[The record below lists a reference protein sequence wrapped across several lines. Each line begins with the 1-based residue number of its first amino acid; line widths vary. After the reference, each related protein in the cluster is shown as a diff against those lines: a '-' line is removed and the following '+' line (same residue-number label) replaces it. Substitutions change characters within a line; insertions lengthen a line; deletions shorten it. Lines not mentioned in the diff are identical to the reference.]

1 MNTVC
6 EMIPVK
12 KRSKTS
18 VKTDRLINK
27 VKDTIDR
34 YNMLKKGDVVLVAV
48 SGGPDSVSA
57 LEVLNAIKDEYGL
70 SLHVAHLNHK
80 FRKEA
85 DKEAE
90 FVRKLAEERG
100 IASTIEAIDVKSY
113 CIKKGLSKQEGAR
126 EVRYNF
132 LRKAADKIG
141 AAKIV
146 TGHTAD
152 DQAETFLMRLIRGS
166 GTSGLSA
173 IPPVSGRI
181 IRPLI
186 EIAKKEAV
194 DYLKKNK
201 IRYVKD
207 PTNIKPVYLRNKIR
221 LELLPLLIK
230 RFNPNI
236 VSALCRESDILR
248 EDDAFLNGIADA
260 IFKEIVTV
268 QEKDS
273 ITLNYLRF
281 NGLHPAVR
289 KRVIRRAVSELTGSL
304 RRVSYQHITSAI
316 DAIKNTGKG
325 VDLPFNIRI
334 ERDYNNLKVN
344 IGQEESAGI
353 KEVVQLN
360 VPGITEV
367 SYFNIRL
374 ETVINGMAAVSETAD
389 TGLFN
394 LDRVALPLFI
404 RSRREGDYFY
414 PAGMAGRKKLKEFLI
429 DHKIPRADR
438 EKIPILID
446 KNNAILW
453 VMGLRMDERFRAKED
468 AKRRLVVRIS

>member
-1 MNTVC
+1 
-6 EMIPVK
+6 MIPVK

-57 LEVLNAIKDEYGL
+57 LEVLNAIKDEYSL

-468 AKRRLVVRIS
+468 TKRRLIARIS